1 MSSSGQL
8 GEAAPQ
14 HMDAGAD
21 PYSFDTFDREDLGQ
35 DRGSDGGSEG
45 SEPDRFGSATD
56 TDTEDEAAPAAP
68 WAAPPDAFPPEVGAA
83 QLTAEA
89 KEEATEYIG

>member
-8 GEAAPQ
+8 GEAASQ
-14 HMDAGAD
+14 HM
-21 PYSFDTFDREDLGQ
+21 
-35 DRGSDGGSEG
+35 
-45 SEPDRFGSATD
+45 D